1 MYNKHFLFEAN
12 ENIQNMFFCP
22 QKNPQMLP
30 KHFKTMN
37 YIYKK

>member
-22 QKNPQMLP
+22 QKILRCDQNTSRP
-30 KHFKTMN
+30 
-37 YIYKK
+37 